1 MSRIITDATGKRY
14 LLEDPVPLTQA
25 PGNIQLAT
33 KSKPWKNYW
42 RMLGT
47 VFLAFILIWFGL
59 TSVIAGIYYQV
70 VEITALGA
78 ICSLIPLPFLIIL
91 HRPKLMHVRLATP
104 DPSGKN
110 HHPLPEGGSLKTPQP
125 TIFQRFVIT
134 DDSILDMPPL
144 SQVWGA
150 FIAILVIGGVLS
162 IPLILS
168 LASGDEDFFSIVY
181 ILSFIPVM
189 FLSIAAF
196 SIPVFAWWATSS
208 KIIGLPTKRRDAEA
222 WMIAGMASALPAL
235 IVNSFIFPRFIRF
248 IQSGLSDSTVMAL
261 TAAISAPIGE
271 EIFKFLAVCLFLPSI
286 QNAKKGFQVG
296 FTVGLG
302 FALIENLVYILSS
315 GFFGAFNLTL
325 TALTRGIG
333 AILAHGLWTGISG
346 FGIGY
351 YSQTTDADK
360 RMKWMINRFSIKSV
374 DFAENLGFDIDGDG
388 DYSGFDEF
396 RPTFEEIMAKE
407 ETESNWKLIDKKT
420 GELIDAPGVETKEVG
435 HSLVTPW
442 DAANLRKEDGFRILP
457 AKNVL
462 ACLGI
467 AIGGHAFWNGTL
479 VSVEKLGE
487 ALGLGWGGVFILNM
501 AWVSVLIIVLLIL
514 ARGIF
519 KGVRSLPAD

>member
-33 KSKPWKNYW
+33 KSTPWKNYW

-47 VFLAFILIWFGL
+47 VILAFILIWFGL
-59 TSVIAGIYYQV
+59 SSVIAGLIYQV

-104 DPSGKN
+104 DSSGKN

-150 FIAILVIGGVLS
+150 FIAILVIGVALS

-168 LASGDEDFFSIVY
+168 LASGEEDLLGVVY
-181 ILSFIPVM
+181 LLSFFPVLL
-189 FLSIAAF
+189 LSIAAF

-235 IVNSFIFPRFIRF
+235 IVNSFIFPLFLPG
-248 IQSGLSDSTVMAL
+248 GLSYDDQMAL

-271 EIFKFLAVCLFLPSI
+271 EIFKLLAVCLFLPTI
-286 QNAKKGFQVG
+286 RNAKKGFQVG

-302 FALIENLVYILSS
+302 FALIENLVYILGSA
-315 GFFGAFNLTL
+315 FGGAPSLTL
-325 TALTRGIG
+325 TALMRGIG
-333 AILAHGLWTGISG
+333 SIPAHGLWTGISG
-346 FGIGY
+346 FGLGY

-360 RMKWMINRFSIKSV
+360 RMKWMLNRFSIKSV
-374 DFAENLGFDIDGDG
+374 DVVENLGFDIDGDG
-388 DYSGFDEF
+388 DHSGFDEF
-396 RPTFEEIMAKE
+396 RPTFEEILAKDE
-407 ETESNWKLIDKKT
+407 AESNWKLIDKKT
-420 GELIDAPGVETKEVG
+420 GELIDAPGVETKEVS

-442 DAANLRKEDGFRILP
+442 DAANLRKEDGLKILP
-457 AKNVL
+457 TKNVL

-487 ALGLGWGGVFILNM
+487 FLGLGLGGVFFLNM

>member
-33 KSKPWKNYW
+33 KSTPWKNYW

-47 VFLAFILIWFGL
+47 VILAFILIWFGL
-59 TSVIAGIYYQV
+59 SSVIAGLIYQV

-134 DDSILDMPPL
+134 DDSILDLPPL

-150 FIAILVIGGVLS
+150 FIAILVIGVALS

-168 LASGDEDFFSIVY
+168 FASGEEDLLSVVY
-181 ILSFIPVM
+181 LLSFFPVLL
-189 FLSIAAF
+189 LSIAAF

-235 IVNSFIFPRFIRF
+235 IVNSFIFPLILPG
-248 IQSGLSDSTVMAL
+248 GLSYDEQMAL

-271 EIFKFLAVCLFLPSI
+271 EIFKLLAVCLFLPTI
-286 QNAKKGFQVG
+286 RNAKKGFQVG

-302 FALIENLVYILSS
+302 FALIENLVYILGSA
-315 GFFGAFNLTL
+315 FGGAPSLTL
-325 TALTRGIG
+325 TALMRGIG
-333 AILAHGLWTGISG
+333 SIPAHGLWTGISG
-346 FGIGY
+346 FGLGY

-374 DFAENLGFDIDGDG
+374 DVAENLGFDIDGDG
-388 DYSGFDEF
+388 DHSGFDEF
-396 RPTFEEIMAKE
+396 RPTFEEILAKE
-407 ETESNWKLIDKKT
+407 
-420 GELIDAPGVETKEVG
+420 
-435 HSLVTPW
+435 VTPW
-442 DAANLRKEDGFRILP
+442 DAANLRKEDGLKILP
-457 AKNVL
+457 TKNVL

-487 ALGLGWGGVFILNM
+487 SLGLGLGGVFFLNM
-501 AWVSVLIIVLLIL
+501 TWVSVLIIVLLIL
-514 ARGIF
+514 ARGIL

>member
-25 PGNIQLAT
+25 PENIQLAT

-42 RMLGT
+42 RLLGT

-150 FIAILVIGGVLS
+150 FIAILVIGSVLS

-168 LASGDEDFFSIVY
+168 LRSGDEDFFSIVY

-189 FLSIAAF
+189 FLSVAAF

-235 IVNSFIFPRFIRF
+235 IVNSFISVSYTHLR
-248 IQSGLSDSTVMAL
+248 
-261 TAAISAPIGE
+261 
-271 EIFKFLAVCLFLPSI
+271 
-286 QNAKKGFQVG
+286 
-296 FTVGLG
+296 
-302 FALIENLVYILSS
+302 
-315 GFFGAFNLTL
+315 
-325 TALTRGIG
+325 
-333 AILAHGLWTGISG
+333 AH
-346 FGIGY
+346 
-351 YSQTTDADK
+351 
-360 RMKWMINRFSIKSV
+360 
-374 DFAENLGFDIDGDG
+374 
-388 DYSGFDEF
+388 
-396 RPTFEEIMAKE
+396 
-407 ETESNWKLIDKKT
+407 ET
-420 GELIDAPGVETKEVG
+420 
-435 HSLVTPW
+435 
-442 DAANLRKEDGFRILP
+442 
-457 AKNVL
+457 
-462 ACLGI
+462 
-467 AIGGHAFWNGTL
+467 
-479 VSVEKLGE
+479 
-487 ALGLGWGGVFILNM
+487 
-501 AWVSVLIIVLLIL
+501 
-514 ARGIF
+514 
-519 KGVRSLPAD
+519 

>member
-25 PGNIQLAT
+25 PENIQLAT
-33 KSKPWKNYW
+33 KSTPWKNYW

-47 VFLAFILIWFGL
+47 VILAFILIWFGL
-59 TSVIAGIYYQV
+59 SSVIAGLIYGV

-78 ICSLIPLPFLIIL
+78 ICSLSPLPFLIFL
-91 HRPKLMHVRLATP
+91 HRPKLIHVRLATP
-104 DPSGKN
+104 ESSGKN
-110 HHPLPEGGSLKTPQP
+110 HHPLPEGGSLKTPQR

-134 DDSILDMPPL
+134 DDSTLDMPPL
-144 SQVWGA
+144 GQVWGV
-150 FIAILVIGGVLS
+150 FIAILVIGVMLS

-168 LASGDEDFFSIVY
+168 FVSGEDDLLDVVY
-181 ILSFIPVM
+181 LLSFFPVLL
-189 FLSIAAF
+189 LSIAAF

-235 IVNSFIFPRFIRF
+235 IVNSFIFPLFLP
-248 IQSGLSDSTVMAL
+248 SGLSYDDQIAL

-271 EIFKFLAVCLFLPSI
+271 EIFKLLAVCLFLPAI
-286 QNAKKGFQVG
+286 RNAKKGFQVG

-302 FALIENLVYILSS
+302 FALIENLAYILGSA
-315 GFFGAFNLTL
+315 FVGAPSLTI
-325 TALTRGIG
+325 TALMRGIG
-333 AILAHGLWTGISG
+333 SIPAHGLWTGISG
-346 FGIGY
+346 FGLGY
-351 YSQTTDADK
+351 YSQNTDADK

-388 DYSGFDEF
+388 DHSGFDEF
-396 RPTFEEIMAKE
+396 RPTFEEILAKD
-407 ETESNWKLIDKKT
+407 ETDSNWKLIDKKT
-420 GELIDAPGVETKEVG
+420 GELIDAPGVETKEVS
-435 HSLVTPW
+435 HSLVAPW
-442 DAANLRKEDGFRILP
+442 DAANLRNEDGFRILP

-487 ALGLGWGGVFILNM
+487 VLGLGLGGFFILNM
-501 AWVSVLIIVLLIL
+501 AWVSILIVVLLIL

-519 KGVRSLPAD
+519 KGVRSLPAT

>member
-47 VFLAFILIWFGL
+47 VILAFILIWFGL
-59 TSVIAGIYYQV
+59 SFVIAGLWYRV

-91 HRPKLMHVRLATP
+91 HRPKLIHVRLATP

-134 DDSILDMPPL
+134 DDSTLDMPPL
-144 SQVWGA
+144 GQVWGI
-150 FIAILVIGGVLS
+150 FIAILVIGVMLS
-162 IPLILS
+162 IPLIL
-168 LASGDEDFFSIVY
+168 LFASGDEDLLGVVY
-181 ILSFIPVM
+181 LLSFFPVLL
-189 FLSIAAF
+189 LSIAAF

-235 IVNSFIFPRFIRF
+235 IVNSFIFPLILPG
-248 IQSGLSDSTVMAL
+248 GLSYDDQMAL

-271 EIFKFLAVCLFLPSI
+271 EIFKLSAVCLFLPAI
-286 QNAKKGFQVG
+286 RNAKKGFQVG

-302 FALIENLVYILSS
+302 FALIENLVYILGSAFS
-315 GFFGAFNLTL
+315 GAPSLTL
-325 TALTRGIG
+325 TALMRGIG
-333 AILAHGLWTGISG
+333 SIPAHGLWTGISG
-346 FGIGY
+346 FGLGY
-351 YSQTTDADK
+351 YSQSTDADK
-360 RMKWMINRFSIKSV
+360 KIKWMINRFSIKSV

-388 DYSGFDEF
+388 DHSGFDEF
-396 RPTFEEIMAKE
+396 RPTFEEILAKDE
-407 ETESNWKLIDKKT
+407 ADSNWKLIDKKT
-420 GELIDAPGVETKEVG
+420 GELIDAPGVEKKEVS

-442 DAANLRKEDGFRILP
+442 DAANLRKEDGFSILP
-457 AKNVL
+457 PKNVL
-462 ACLGI
+462 TCLGI

-479 VSVEKLGE
+479 VSIEKLGE
-487 ALGLGWGGVFILNM
+487 LIGLGWGEVFMLNL
-501 AWVSVLIIVLLIL
+501 AWVAILIIILLIL

-519 KGVRSLPAD
+519 KGVRSLPAA

>member
-1 MSRIITDATGKRY
+1 MTRIIVDASGKRY
-14 LLEDPVPLTQA
+14 LLEDPAPLSVA
-25 PGNIQLAT
+25 PSNIRLAT
-33 KSKPWKNYW
+33 KSKPWNNYW

-47 VFLAFILIWFGL
+47 VILAFILIWFGL
-59 TSVIAGIYYQV
+59 TVIIAGLIYN
-70 VEITALGA
+70 ESILTAFGA
-78 ICSLIPLPFLIIL
+78 VCSLLPLPVLIWL
-91 HRPKLMHVRLATP
+91 HKPKLMHVRLAIP
-104 DPSGKN
+104 HADGKT
-110 HHPLPEGGSLKTPQP
+110 HHPLTEGGSLKTPEK
-125 TIFQRFVIT
+125 TKFQRFIIP
-134 DDSILDMPPL
+134 DDSVLDLPPL
-144 SQVWGA
+144 RQVWGI
-150 FIAILVIGGVLS
+150 FIVIIVVGSALS

-168 LASGDEDFFSIVY
+168 LLSGDEDIFSIVF
-181 ILSFIPVM
+181 IVSFLPVM
-189 FLSIAAF
+189 LLSIAAF

-208 KIIGLPTKRRDAEA
+208 KIIGLPTRRRDAEA

-235 IVNSFIFPRFIRF
+235 IVNSFIFPLILPG
-248 IQSGLSDSTVMAL
+248 GLSYDEQMAL

-271 EIFKFLAVCLFLPSI
+271 EIFKLLAVCLFLPTI
-286 QNAKKGFQVG
+286 RNAKKGFQVG

-302 FALIENLVYILSS
+302 FALIENLVYILGSA
-315 GFFGAFNLTL
+315 FGGAPSLTL
-325 TALTRGIG
+325 TALMRGIG
-333 AILAHGLWTGISG
+333 SIPAHGLWTGISG
-346 FGIGY
+346 FGLGY

-374 DFAENLGFDIDGDG
+374 DVAENLGFDIDGDG
-388 DYSGFDEF
+388 DHSGFDEF
-396 RPTFEEIMAKE
+396 RPTFEEILAKDE
-407 ETESNWKLIDKKT
+407 AESNWKLIDKKT
-420 GELIDAPGVETKEVG
+420 GELIDAPGVETKEVS

-442 DAANLRKEDGFRILP
+442 DAANLRKEDGLKILP
-457 AKNVL
+457 TKNVL